1 MRLKRLLRISA
12 HMDSNISYSNVELQ
26 LQDTRRAF
34 DSVAADY
41 DGPLGNNALIQRMRR
56 AMWRTLEEIFSP
68 GSRLLDLGCGT
79 GIDAVYLAA
88 CGFEIVAADWS
99 PQMVEHMR
107 SRAAQAGLHN
117 RVTVE
122 LIGAHELARLNGQI
136 FDGIYSDL
144 GPLNCVPD
152 LEAASR
158 ASAALLKPRGKLVA
172 SVMGRHCPWER
183 AYYAVRGD
191 LARARLRDER
201 GVVPVNLNRYT
212 AWTRYYTPR
221 EFYHA
226 FAREFE
232 LTRYCALG
240 LFLPPPYL
248 IRWYERARAIFAAL
262 GWLDDRL
269 GSWPLLRDSGD
280 HFLMVLTRRD

>member
-1 MRLKRLLRISA
+1 MNVMNYSSSV
-12 HMDSNISYSNVELQ
+12 DSQ

-41 DGPLGNNALIQRMRR
+41 DGPLGNNALIQRMRG
-56 AMWRTLEEIFSP
+56 AMRRTLGKLFVP

-88 CGFEIVAADWS
+88 RGYEIIAADWS
-99 PQMVEHMR
+99 PQMVER
-107 SRAAQAGLHN
+107 TRVRVAETGLKD
-117 RVTVE
+117 RVAVE
-122 LIGAHELARLNGQI
+122 AIGIHELDNLRGQM

-144 GPLNCVPD
+144 GPLNCVSD
-152 LEAASR
+152 LEAVSGTC
-158 ASAALLKPRGKLVA
+158 AALLKSRGKLVVSA
-172 SVMGRHCPWER
+172 MGRTCPWESV
-183 AYYAVRGD
+183 YYAALSD
-191 LARARLRDER
+191 FSRARLRSTSHA
-201 GVVPVNLNRYT
+201 VPVNLNRHT
-212 AWTRYYTPR
+212 VWTRYYTPR
-221 EFYHA
+221 EFYRT

-232 LTRYCALG
+232 LTHYRALG

-248 IRWYERARAIFAAL
+248 IRWYERGRAVLAAL

-269 GSWPLLRDSGD
+269 GGWPLLRDAGD

>member
-1 MRLKRLLRISA
+1 
-12 HMDSNISYSNVELQ
+12 MDSNVTYSNIAPQ

-41 DGPLGNNALIQRMRR
+41 DGPVGNNELIQRMRGE
-56 AMWRTLEEIFSP
+56 MWRTLGSIMPP
-68 GSRLLDLGCGT
+68 GARLLDVGCGT
-79 GIDAVYLAA
+79 GIDAVYLAMR
-88 CGFEIVAADWS
+88 GYEIVATDWS
-99 PQMVEHMR
+99 PDMVE
-107 SRAAQAGLHN
+107 RARRRTAEVGLSH

-122 LIGAHELARLNGQI
+122 LIGAHELVRLSGQV

-152 LEAASR
+152 LEAVSR
-158 ASAALLKPRGKLVA
+158 AGAALLKSRGKLVVSA
-172 SVMGRHCPWER
+172 MGRICPWEL

-191 LARARLRDER
+191 WVRARLR
-201 GVVPVNLNRYT
+201 GVREVVRVNLNRHT
-212 AWTRYYTPR
+212 VWMRYYAPR
-221 EFYHA
+221 EFYRA

-232 LTRYCALG
+232 LTCYRALG

-248 IRWYERARAIFAAL
+248 VRWYERGRALFAPL
-262 GWLDDRL
+262 GWLDDHL
-269 GSWPLLRDSGD
+269 GDWPLLRDGGD

>member
-1 MRLKRLLRISA
+1 
-12 HMDSNISYSNVELQ
+12 MDSNITYSNLESQ

-41 DGPLGNNALIQRMRR
+41 DGPLGNNALIQRMRG
-56 AMWRTLEEIFSP
+56 AMWRTLGKLFLP

-79 GIDAVYLAA
+79 GIDAVHLAA
-88 CGFEIVAADWS
+88 RGYEIVATDWS
-99 PQMVEHMR
+99 PEMVER
-107 SRAAQAGLHN
+107 ARRRAAQASLSH

-122 LIGAHELARLNGQI
+122 LIGAHELARLSGQA

-152 LEAASR
+152 LEVVSGMC
-158 ASAALLKPRGKLVA
+158 AALLKPRSTLVV
-172 SVMGRHCPWER
+172 SVMGRHCPWEW
-183 AYYAVRGD
+183 AYYAARGD
-191 LARARLRDER
+191 LSRAQLRGARDA
-201 GVVPVNLNRYT
+201 VPVNLNRHT
-212 AWTRYYTPR
+212 VWTRYYTPR
-221 EFYHA
+221 EFYGA
-226 FAREFE
+226 FAHEFE
-232 LTRYCALG
+232 LTHYRALG

-248 IRWYERARAIFAAL
+248 IRGYERGRAIFAAL

-269 GSWPLLRDSGD
+269 GGWPVLRDAGD